1 MGIGGGSNKAA
12 KAAQQ
17 QEAARQ
23 AGIANAVNQINSV
36 YDSPQRQQQYA
47 DFQKALQAYNLQQL
61 NQQKTDADRQLNF
74 AMARQGLTGGSADA
88 DASANLARSYNQGVL
103 KSQQQAASA
112 AANLQ
117 SADQQQKQQL
127 IGLAQSGLDATSAAN
142 QALAGLRTNLQA
154 AQAQAQAQGLGD
166 MFSGLAQLYDYSQQA
181 KNNQRLLVT
190 PNGTGLYGME
200 LNYQMPSNAP
210 GYLAIGR

>member
-23 AGIANAVNQINSV
+23 AGITNAVNQINSI
-36 YDSPQRQQQYA
+36 YSSPQRQKQYT
-47 DFQKALQAYNLQQL
+47 DFQNAMQGYNLQQL
-61 NQQKTDADRQLNF
+61 NQQKVDADRNLNF

-103 KSQQQAASA
+103 KSQQQASSA

-117 SADQQQKQQL
+117 GADQQQKQQL
-127 IGLAQSGLDATSAAN
+127 IGLAQSGLDATSASN
-142 QALAGLRTNLQA
+142 QALAGLQTNLQA

-166 MFSGLAQLYDYSQQA
+166 MFAGLAAYY
-181 KNNQRLLVT
+181 NNSDAAANNRRLLIN
-190 PNGTGLYGME
+190 PGINGEYGMMM
-200 LNYQMPSNAP
+200 NYQMPTNAP